1 VNCNCNR
8 RQFLLFAGSAAAT
21 FTVGMSRNT
30 EAACGQ
36 PIPFVITVQASGAW
50 DPTFLVDPVAD
61 NATFTPFNAAQIMNV
76 GQIRYAPQW
85 NVQAMTAAPY
95 MVGATPADFF
105 AKHGQKMII
114 FNGVDNATV
123 SHDVGPRVAF
133 TGSTRDGLPTISG
146 LAAGLQGKEL
156 PLAMFVSG
164 GFASTG
170 GLVPIT
176 RGGSLTLLRGLASPN
191 RDLIHPDSV
200 DTLLREAT
208 RERDARII
216 AGTTLPRTSIAVQRI
231 LDSRSGP
238 LEDRFKQIAD
248 ELQKATSV
256 RAPNALG
263 DAASGVLALMRS
275 GATAAGHL
283 STGGFDTH
291 TNHDVNQTNAMA
303 GLLRGLD
310 YIIDTA
316 AADPTISARGLV
328 IIVGS
333 DFGRTRYND
342 GGGKDHW
349 PITSMMAIGVGAA
362 SSIVSGARVIGGT
375 TPTGMNGVAA
385 LPVKVTTDGR
395 TVTTDA
401 SDPQGFKLTAAHVQL
416 ALRNA
421 LGLCE
426 TNAPGDIVRRFR
438 INIYPQ
444 EPLPLVS

>member
-1 VNCNCNR
+1 MDLNR
-8 RQFLLFAGSAAAT
+8 RNFILISGSALAT
-21 FTVGMSRNT
+21 FTVGP
-30 EAACGQ
+30 AARSEDRCGA
-36 PIPFVITVQASGAW
+36 PVPFVLTVQAAGAW

-61 NATFTPFNAAQIMNV
+61 NAAFTPFTAAQILSV
-76 GQIRYAPQW
+76 GQIRYAPQL

-95 MVGATPADFF
+95 MVGATPEDFF
-105 AKHGQKMII
+105 TKHGQKII
-114 FNGVDNATV
+114 LFNGVDNATV

-133 TGSTRDGLPTISG
+133 TGSTRDGQPSISG
-146 LAAGLQGKEL
+146 LVAGIQGKEL

-191 RDLIHPDSV
+191 RDLIHLDAV
-200 DTLLREAT
+200 DALLRSAT
-208 RERDARII
+208 RERDARLI
-216 AGTTLPRTSIAVQRI
+216 AATTLPRTSIAEQRI
-231 LDSRSGP
+231 LDSRSGA
-238 LEDRFKQIAD
+238 LEDRFRQIAD

-283 STGGFDTH
+283 SIGGFDTH
-291 TNHDVNQTNAMA
+291 QNHNANHTNAML

-310 YIIDTA
+310 FIIDTA

-328 IIVGS
+328 VIVGS
-333 DFGRTRYND
+333 DFGRSRYND
-342 GGGKDHW
+342 ANGKDHW
-349 PITSMMAIGVGAA
+349 PITSMMTIGVGAA
-362 SSIVSGARVIGGT
+362 SSIIGGARVIGGT
-375 TPTGMNGVAA
+375 TPTGKNGVAA
-385 LPVKVTTDGR
+385 LPVKVVDGR
-395 TVTTDA
+395 TITAAPD
-401 SDPQGFKLTAAHVQL
+401 DPEGVKLTAAHVQL
-416 ALRNA
+416 ALRHA

-426 TNAPGDIVRRFR
+426 TGMPGDVLRRFR
-438 INIYPQ
+438 INVSPQ

>member
-1 VNCNCNR
+1 M
-8 RQFLLFAGSAAAT
+8 LFAGSAAAT
-21 FTVGMSRNT
+21 FTVGMSRGAN
-30 EAACGQ
+30 AACGAQ
-36 PIPFVITVQASGAW
+36 VPFVITVQASGAW

-61 NATFTPFNAAQIMNV
+61 NAAFTPFTAAQIMTA
-76 GQIRYAPQW
+76 GQIRYAPAFNTQT
-85 NVQAMTAAPY
+85 MMAAPY
-95 MVGATPADFF
+95 MVGATPQDFF
-105 AKHGQKMII
+105 VKHAQKIII

-133 TGSTRDGLPTISG
+133 TGSTREGLPSISG
-146 LAAGLQGKEL
+146 LAAGVQGKEL
-156 PLAMFVSG
+156 PLAMFVAG

-200 DTLLREAT
+200 DQLLRAAT
-208 RERDARII
+208 RARDGRLI
-216 AGTTLPRTSIAVQRI
+216 AGTSLPRTAIAEQHI

-238 LEDRFKQIAD
+238 LEDRFRQIAD
-248 ELQKATSV
+248 ELQKATST
-256 RAPNALG
+256 RAPAGLG

-291 TNHDVNQTNAMA
+291 TNHNQGHTTAMTR
-303 GLLRGLD
+303 LLQGLD

-316 AADPTISARGLV
+316 SADPTISARGLV
-328 IIVGS
+328 ILVGS

-342 GGGKDHW
+342 ANGKDHW

-362 SSIVSGARVIGGT
+362 SSTIGGGRVLGGT
-375 TPTGMNGVAA
+375 TPTGGNGVAA
-385 LPVKVTTDGR
+385 LPVKVTADGR
-395 TVTTDA
+395 TVTTEA
-401 SDPQGFKLTAAHVQL
+401 SDPEGFKLTAAHVQL
-416 ALRNA
+416 AMRNA

-426 TNAPGDIVRRFR
+426 TNAPGDVVRRFR
-438 INIYPQ
+438 LNIYPQ